1 MSESDWTDR
10 IVGEVEDVRIDLDDE
25 VITGLAVGGLNREVL
40 SGRARN
46 AGGVIVPF
54 RWVRSVGDIV
64 LVNDVV
70 ERLREPDEENEAEAT
85 A

>member
-1 MSESDWTDR
+1 
-10 IVGEVEDVRIDLDDE
+10 
-25 VITGLAVGGLNREVL
+25 VL
-40 SGRARN
+40 GGRARN

-64 LVNDVV
+64 LVNDVI
-70 ERLREPDEENEAEAT
+70 ERLREPENESETEAT